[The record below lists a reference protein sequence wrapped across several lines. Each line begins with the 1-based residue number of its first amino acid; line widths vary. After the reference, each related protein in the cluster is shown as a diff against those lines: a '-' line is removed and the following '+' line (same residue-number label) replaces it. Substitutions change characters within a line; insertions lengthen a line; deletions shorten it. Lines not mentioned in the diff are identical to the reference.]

1 MKQKLYSI
9 ISILKKLADNQKNI
23 DIHNIENEFMLQFKE
38 LNDLL
43 KESRKLEY
51 DDEFKQKINELGLV
65 IKKIETNQN
74 SQSKIFADFKK
85 YLKDRNIN

>member
-1 MKQKLYSI
+1 
-9 ISILKKLADNQKNI
+9 
-23 DIHNIENEFMLQFKE
+23 MLQFKE

-65 IKKIETNQN
+65 IKEMKQIRIVK
-74 SQSKIFADFKK
+74 SKIFT
-85 YLKDRNIN
+85 

>member
-38 LNDLL
+38 L
-43 KESRKLEY
+43 
-51 DDEFKQKINELGLV
+51 
-65 IKKIETNQN
+65 
-74 SQSKIFADFKK
+74 FADFKK
-85 YLKDRNIN
+85 YLKDRKIN

>member
-23 DIHNIENEFMLQFKE
+23 DIHNIENELMLQFKE

-74 SQSKIFADFKK
+74 SQSKIFADFKN
-85 YLKDRNIN
+85 YLKDRKIN

>member
-1 MKQKLYSI
+1 M
-9 ISILKKLADNQKNI
+9 
-23 DIHNIENEFMLQFKE
+23 
-38 LNDLL
+38 

-85 YLKDRNIN
+85 YLKIEKLIRVEINCLS

>member
-23 DIHNIENEFMLQFKE
+23 DIHNIENELMLQFKE

-85 YLKDRNIN
+85 YLKDRKIN